1 MLTAATINNISVE
14 CFVDRKESLWGKY
27 IENTMIYSLVKALQ
41 KFGSCPIVIGSFQFL
56 KQIEDTI
63 NLTSKKLS
71 FHIEVYSI
79 KDSKSFHSI
88 TL

>member
-1 MLTAATINNISVE
+1 MLTASKINDINVE

-27 IENTMIYSLVKALQ
+27 IENTMIYSLVDALQ

-63 NLTSKKLS
+63 NLTCEKLS
-71 FHIEVYSI
+71 LHIEVYSI
-79 KDSKSFHSI
+79 KDI
-88 TL
+88 